1 MLSPPNIVMM
11 NPNWRITQKWEAIDI
26 LKYDQNNK
34 VYSCPDIIE
43 ILQTLGEPLILN
55 KFIESGDTD
64 KGRAAAR
71 VDWGHIKGGSYH
83 LHGIIISL

>member
-1 MLSPPNIVMM
+1 M
-11 NPNWRITQKWEAIDI
+11 NVVSTRNSNDGSNLGLGDDRKMGSNYQNIDI
-26 LKYDQNNK
+26 G
-34 VYSCPDIIE
+34 CPDIIE

-83 LHGIIISL
+83 NIMMSL